1 MLKAGAEG
9 ESPCVLGTAQS
20 GEDLKPGEVRLRG
33 VECALHLGQGQA
45 ELTGGEGCLRL
56 GEQGMELTGG
66 LSLNGQP
73 LEEIVRKIAQEV
85 AREVVEQFLGR
96 AGG

>member
-1 MLKAGAEG
+1 
-9 ESPCVLGTAQS
+9 
-20 GEDLKPGEVRLRG
+20 
-33 VECALHLGQGQA
+33 
-45 ELTGGEGCLRL
+45 
-56 GEQGMELTGG
+56 MELTGG